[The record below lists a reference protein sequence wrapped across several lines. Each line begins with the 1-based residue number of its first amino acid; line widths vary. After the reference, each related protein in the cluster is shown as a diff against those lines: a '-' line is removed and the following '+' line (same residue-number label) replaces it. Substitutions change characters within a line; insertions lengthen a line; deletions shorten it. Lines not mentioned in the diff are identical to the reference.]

1 MLKSIINYLNPM
13 NLVGCEEAISKCDK
27 NFPLVSQLWA
37 EFLRYIYNPNDN
49 IRVSLQKWKDYAK
62 AAYPNYSING
72 ICSIECFASMWNSSN
87 FGGQI
92 PWSFTGDDLDCVN

>member
-27 NFPLVSQLWA
+27 NFTLVSQLWA
-37 EFLRYIYNPNDN
+37 VFLRDIYKESDN

-62 AAYPNYSING
+62 EAYPNYRINK
-72 ICSIECFASMWNSSN
+72 ICSIECFASMWNSSVL
-87 FGGQI
+87 GGQI
-92 PWSFTGDDLDCVN
+92 EWSITSDEADC